1 MDLISREVV
10 TLPNGARIVFDPMPS
25 LRTAA
30 VGVWLA
36 AGARH
41 EPARLSGLAHF
52 LEHMAF
58 KAAGGRNAM
67 QIAEDVEARGAV
79 MNAATDY
86 ERTSYTVRCL
96 GDDAP
101 DMLDIALSL
110 VFAPEHPE
118 AEIKREK
125 GVVLQE
131 IGEAADQPD
140 DLVFE
145 LAQAASYADHAL
157 GRPVLGVEKTLK
169 EITRGDL
176 FGFAEANY
184 TPGRVVVSIA
194 GAYDRATV
202 EAVARKWL
210 ADRLPGLAVDIDPL
224 QPAFGDWPSDRRQAG
239 VWVGRE
245 RAIEQVHL
253 VLARHAP
260 SAASEDRFAARL
272 FAEIFGGGM
281 ASRLFQQVREEK
293 GLAYTIDAAC
303 DQYSDAG
310 RFTIYAGCAAGDA
323 LEVAKITAAIWAD
336 LATSGPTDSEMARAK
351 AVMKTQFAMTAE
363 APTMRAGSAA
373 YELLAFDRLVGI
385 EEVLERIEAVGLAD
399 VRRIAAT
406 AAGGPAYAAAVG
418 PAAGLGAAEAFLSL

>member
-1 MDLISREVV
+1 MDAIVREVV

-41 EPARLSGLAHF
+41 EPAKLNGLAHF

-58 KAAGGRNAM
+58 KAAGGRSAM
-67 QIAEDVEARGAV
+67 QIAEAVEARGAV

-96 GDDAP
+96 RDDAA

-145 LAQAASYADHAL
+145 LAQAASYGDHPL
-157 GRPVLGVEKTLK
+157 GRSVLGVEKTLK
-169 EITRGDL
+169 KIARADL
-176 FGFAEANY
+176 FGFAESNY
-184 TPGRVVVSIA
+184 TPGRTVVSVA
-194 GAYDRATV
+194 GAYERAAV
-202 EAVARKWL
+202 EEVARKWL
-210 ADRLPGLAVDIDPL
+210 AGRAAGIQRAVEPIRPV
-224 QPAFGDWPSDRRQAG
+224 FGDWPSGSTGAWAG
-239 VWVGRE
+239 RGRD
-245 RAIEQVHL
+245 IEQVHL

-260 SAASEDRFAARL
+260 SATSQDRFAARL

-281 ASRLFQQVREEK
+281 ASRLFQQVREER

-303 DQYSDAG
+303 DQYTDAG
-310 RFTIYAGCAAGDA
+310 RFTVYAGCAPEDA
-323 LEVAKITAAIWAD
+323 MEVAKITAGVWAD
-336 LATSGPTDSEMARAK
+336 LGASGPTDAELRRAK
-351 AVMKTQFAMTAE
+351 AVMKAQFAMAAE
-363 APTMRAGSAA
+363 GPAMRAGSAA
-373 YELLAFDRLVGI
+373 YELLAFGQLIDI
-385 EEVLERIEAVGLAD
+385 EEVL
-399 VRRIAAT
+399 RRIDSVTHGDVQRMAAI
-406 AAGGPAYAAAVG
+406 AVAGPAYGAAVG

>member
-1 MDLISREVV
+1 MDAITREVV

-41 EPARLSGLAHF
+41 EPARLGGLAHF

-58 KAAGGRNAM
+58 KAAGGRSAM

-96 GDDAP
+96 RDDAA

-145 LAQAASYADHAL
+145 LAQAAGYGDHAL

-169 EITRGDL
+169 KIARGDL

-184 TPGRVVVSIA
+184 APGRTVVSIA
-194 GAYDRATV
+194 GSYDRSAV
-202 EAVARKWL
+202 EGVARKWMEGRAARPTPEL
-210 ADRLPGLAVDIDPL
+210 DRVL
-224 QPAFGDWPSDRRQAG
+224 PAFGDWSRDQRPAN

-245 RAIEQVHL
+245 RSIEQVHL

-281 ASRLFQQVREEK
+281 ASRLFQQVREER

-303 DQYSDAG
+303 DQYTDAG
-310 RFTIYAGCAAGDA
+310 RFTVYAGCAAEDA
-323 LEVAKITAAIWAD
+323 LEVAKITAEVWSDMAA
-336 LATSGPTDSEMARAK
+336 SGPTAVELARAK
-351 AVMKTQFAMTAE
+351 AVMKAQFAMAAE
-363 APTMRAGSAA
+363 GPAMRAGSAA
-373 YELLAFDRLVGI
+373 YELLAFDRLVNI
-385 EEVLERIEAVGLAD
+385 EEVLQRIDGVAHAD
-399 VRRIAAT
+399 VQRMASVAV
-406 AAGGPAYAAAVG
+406 GGPAYAAAVG